1 MTALDRPPGAPR
13 VLRLLALPV
22 GLAASAALT
31 LLLAVR
37 LRSVTTDDLSTLQ
50 IDQAVEIG
58 ILVIGAALTAWLTL
72 SLLVATVCAAARV
85 LGGGWAAGERLV
97 HRCAPA
103 LVRRTLV
110 LAVGAGLGLSL
121 GGVAHAADTD
131 LGWAPTTTATSADAR
146 VEAVPT
152 TPPAPVAGVDS
163 AHDTT
168 PDATAVT
175 VRASTQTPPAQPS
188 PAPGDLREPTTA
200 QIVVAPGD
208 SLWKLAAEHLGP
220 EASTAEIAAAW
231 PRWHEA
237 NAAAIGADP
246 DVIHPG
252 QTLDVPTHEHDV
264 APLDVPP
271 ADGSAS

>member
-13 VLRLLALPV
+13 ILRLLALPV

-37 LRSVTTDDLSTLQ
+37 LRRVATVDLSTLR

-58 ILVIGAALTAWLTL
+58 IVGIGAALTAWLTL
-72 SLLVATVCAAARV
+72 SLLVATACAAARV

-110 LAVGAGLGLSL
+110 LAVGAGLGISL
-121 GGVAHAADTD
+121 GGVAHAADAD
-131 LGWAPTTTATSADAR
+131 LGWAPTTTTSAGAH

-152 TPPAPVAGVDS
+152 TPPAPVAGVDT
-163 AHDTT
+163 A
-168 PDATAVT
+168 PDATSGATAIT
-175 VRASTQTPPAQPS
+175 VSASTQTPPAQPS
-188 PAPGDLREPTTA
+188 PAPADVGEPTVA
-200 QIVVAPGD
+200 QVVVAPGD

-252 QTLDVPTHEHDV
+252 QTLDVPTLAHDV
-264 APLDVPP
+264 APLDVPS